1 MWRCTRDAI
10 SSPPWP
16 RLCCVGQGVRR
27 RRERERGQSK
37 ARWEERLQV
46 PHIPAVPLVRGGAA
60 AGTREQCLRFVTAS
74 WCGSL
79 VRATN
84 PRTRIRMIDFGV
96 VRSPFSS
103 ICERGRRQ
111 FFARGV
117 RAAVGR
123 VRRARVAGACAACP
137 RALDAPGTCRA
148 VGPVAYS
155 YMDVSDRDCV
165 GTEYSRVY
173 KTPLHEFNFR
183 AAGRARAPAPATGTR
198 VACDVADGSQT
209 TSCGPRNMLCIE
221 IHARPLL
228 AAHSADMQEAR
239 TTHIHVSVAAA
250 CCTSRAPFSISP
262 ARPRSRP
269 PPPSQAVPPARPPPP
284 RRR

>member
-16 RLCCVGQGVRR
+16 RLCCVGQGVRG

-79 VRATN
+79 VRATS

-103 ICERGRRQ
+103 ICERGRRH

-123 VRRARVAGACAACP
+123 VRRARVA
-137 RALDAPGTCRA
+137 
-148 VGPVAYS
+148 S
-155 YMDVSDRDCV
+155 
-165 GTEYSRVY
+165 
-173 KTPLHEFNFR
+173 
-183 AAGRARAPAPATGTR
+183 RARVPRVRGRSTRLGHVALSGLSRIRIWTYPIGTAWGRNTAVYTKRPYTNLIFAPPAALGH
-198 VACDVADGSQT
+198 
-209 TSCGPRNMLCIE
+209 P
-221 IHARPLL
+221 HP
-228 AAHSADMQEAR
+228 
-239 TTHIHVSVAAA
+239 
-250 CCTSRAPFSISP
+250 
-262 ARPRSRP
+262 
-269 PPPSQAVPPARPPPP
+269 PPARVCV
-284 RRR
+284 